1 MSFHAFHGHSGSGM
15 TRNEIETE
23 WQGWGRNDDFS
34 HSEHIPIIPVIPD
47 VWEKCCL
54 SWFHPY
60 HSSLIPSFWC
70 HSKIPFQLEWCWN
83 DEWFWAEVDYFPL
96 GWYTGATDHKRTKQ
110 RLANIYFTNGQK
122 TENYFKEGTLA
133 GAFTLL
139 STAAEMAKSFTFLHF
154 CIFCFSPNNLI
165 AKFLVDTFLSKFMLT
180 WWSRARKD
188 VFSSRAWQIT
198 AEGYLPSIMK
208 LQNYIIA

>member
-34 HSEHIPIIPVIPD
+34 HSEHIPFIPVIPD

-96 GWYTGATDHKRTKQ
+96 CVKISSEQQLTYC
-110 RLANIYFTNGQK
+110 NF
-122 TENYFKEGTLA
+122 
-133 GAFTLL
+133 
-139 STAAEMAKSFTFLHF
+139 
-154 CIFCFSPNNLI
+154 FSC
-165 AKFLVDTFLSKFMLT
+165 SY
-180 WWSRARKD
+180 SRARWIFENQYHDPPHMFFNVKFNFKASL
-188 VFSSRAWQIT
+188 FSSTFWFERSFRSGNAILVF
-198 AEGYLPSIMK
+198 GPC
-208 LQNYIIA
+208 

>member
-96 GWYTGATDHKRTKQ
+96 
-110 RLANIYFTNGQK
+110 
-122 TENYFKEGTLA
+122 
-133 GAFTLL
+133 
-139 STAAEMAKSFTFLHF
+139 SFTGFNFPAATIRQNCNKIYEYVFLKDFGTPTFHSYA
-154 CIFCFSPNNLI
+154 INVSLLIDDGSPKDGDVTSLTFKAQQFTRYLQPLNRVLKKS
-165 AKFLVDTFLSKFMLT
+165 AKIYWMISTLSWL
-180 WWSRARKD
+180 WLRLR
-188 VFSSRAWQIT
+188 
-198 AEGYLPSIMK
+198 
-208 LQNYIIA
+208 